1 MPRTATWPWLL
12 SIVIVAGFA
21 LFVRFDG
28 LGEPSLWYDEILHV
42 NLAREALEEPLS
54 AWITGRI
61 GDRENG
67 PIYYAT
73 QLLAQQITSGEAA
86 VRATPALLG
95 TLAVLVM
102 AGLGLAASGSRSVAF
117 VAASLLALSPLH
129 VYFSREGRP
138 YAAVMLMASLLLLL
152 LLLRDRSWAVPGAYL
167 FSILTAYL
175 AAAAIPVLLS
185 FGALSIL
192 DWIFWRRTRSS
203 SALHFAVAS
212 LIGCGLLILPT
223 IDRLNASKPYPKM
236 MITEPL
242 SVAAAD
248 RLLGSLT
255 VSGVDWATSR
265 PMSFVLLALA
275 FWGVVSLASRDRRR
289 ALHITGM
296 FVLPIAGW
304 LALLVVL
311 DRWYVVRYTSAG
323 LPAFLLLVAL
333 GLVSLIDTR
342 WRRSSNDA
350 DQARSS
356 RVPLFVVIAVVAGLS
371 VSNWRAVRTE
381 PWQKPDWRGLAD
393 LIHRLTVDNEPVIA
407 QSKLSATSI
416 RHYLDRA
423 GHEIAVLNAGNEL
436 DEAKRL
442 VKGREGAWVLSSGY
456 SRAEDFRAWMK
467 SLDPVVRSQLS
478 NLSLYY
484 YPDFPTFLTAP
495 ERTPALDQILEI
507 ETLIGNRHDFTG
519 SELLLGTG
527 WSFPETSGD
536 GTHFRWAAGQTAEIG
551 FLKSTPRDS
560 ILQLRLFPFPTSG
573 KPPQTIEILLNHRPV
588 MLLELSPGWKI
599 YRVPIPAEFWRP
611 GANLV
616 TLRFG
621 WLRSPADFDPDS
633 VDSRSLAVAFD
644 LAETIDA
651 GLDADPRS
659 EP

>member
-1 MPRTATWPWLL
+1 MPRAATWFWLL
-12 SIVIVAGFA
+12 SILVVVGVA

-42 NLAREALEEPLS
+42 NLAKEALEEPLS

-67 PIYYAT
+67 PLYYAT
-73 QLLAQQITSGEAA
+73 QLLARQITSGEAA

-95 TLAVLVM
+95 TLAVVVM
-102 AGLGLAASGSRSVAF
+102 AGLGLAASGSRSVAL

-167 FSILTAYL
+167 FSILSAYL
-175 AAAAIPVLLS
+175 ATAAIPVLLS
-185 FGALSIL
+185 FGALSL
-192 DWIFWRRTRSS
+192 VDWIFWRRTRSS
-203 SALHFAVAS
+203 SALHFVVAS

-223 IDRLNASKPYPKM
+223 IDRFKASKPYAEM

-275 FWGVVSLASRDRRR
+275 CWGVVSVAGRDKRR

-304 LALLVVL
+304 MALLVVL

-333 GLVSLIDTR
+333 GLVSLADMR
-342 WRRSSNDA
+342 WQRPSNDEGR
-350 DQARSS
+350 ARSS
-356 RVPLFVVIAVVAGLS
+356 WTPLLVIIAVAAGLS
-371 VSNWRAVRTE
+371 VSNWRGVRTE

-393 LIHRLTVDNEPVIA
+393 LIHQLTVDNEPVIA
-407 QSKLSATSI
+407 HSKLSATSI
-416 RHYLDRA
+416 RHYFDRA
-423 GHEIAVLNAGNEL
+423 GYEIEVLNAGNEL

-456 SRAEDFRAWMK
+456 SRSADLRAWMR
-467 SLDPVVRSQLS
+467 SLNPVVRSQLS

-484 YPDFPTFLTAP
+484 YPDFPAFLAAP
-495 ERTPALDQILEI
+495 ERTAALGRILKFENM
-507 ETLIGNRHDFTG
+507 TGYRHDFTG

-536 GTHFRWAAGQTAEIG
+536 GTQFRWAARQTAEIG

-560 ILQLRLFPFPTSG
+560 ILQLRLFPFPTSD
-573 KPPQTIEILLNHRPV
+573 KPPQTMEILLNHRPV
-588 MLLELSPGWKI
+588 TRLEISPGWNI
-599 YRVPIPAEFWRP
+599 YRVPMPARFWRP

-621 WLRSPADFDPDS
+621 RLRSPADFDPDS
-633 VDSRSLAVAFD
+633 VDRRSLAVAFD
-644 LAETIDA
+644 LAEAISS
-651 GLDADPRS
+651 GLDPDPS
-659 EP
+659 SAP